1 MNNTTNTMTKQNY
14 LLIQMDR
21 YEVGSS
27 QVNIVT
33 DDFLDAWLEFNG
45 NTFPI
50 TEAPV
55 AILDHDVT
63 GWDSE
68 EVTFLWIPTNKE
80 VTEDD
85 QEFMNDF
92 LKDVKEHQEN

>member
-1 MNNTTNTMTKQNY
+1 MIKQNY

-21 YEVGSS
+21 YGVGSS
-27 QVNIVT
+27 QVNVVT

-45 NTFPI
+45 NVCTI
-50 TEAPV
+50 SEAPV
-55 AILDHDVT
+55 AVLDHDVT

-68 EVTFLWIPTNKE
+68 EVTFLWIPTDKE

-85 QEFMNDF
+85 QVFMDDF
-92 LKDVKEHQEN
+92 LKDVKEYQED

>member
-1 MNNTTNTMTKQNY
+1 MNKNY

-21 YEVGSS
+21 YAVGNS
-27 QVNIVT
+27 QVNVVT
-33 DDFLDAWLEFNG
+33 EEFLEKWLEFNG

-55 AILDHDVT
+55 AILDHEVT

-68 EVTFLWIPTNKE
+68 EVTFLWIPTNNE
-80 VTEDD
+80 ITDED
-85 QEFMNDF
+85 QNFMTGF
-92 LKDVKEHQEN
+92 LKDVEEYQQD